1 MVKDFKPVFIVGN
14 PRSGTTLLAT
24 LLSRNSELSIP
35 SETQFMCKVLPCG
48 TEINTKILSHYSLV
62 EELFTYYRIHDFEID
77 KDSFYCFFRNYSA
90 TYKDMFRALLEY
102 NAILEGKRFTGEKS
116 PIHLLYV
123 PLILKWYPKA
133 KIICIVRDGRDV
145 VQSLK
150 KVPWG
155 HDSLLRYC
163 ADWNYSSMLIRKY
176 KHEYGHSVKIIQY
189 DDLVMTPEESLK
201 SLCDYIG
208 ISFETEMLSTLEGS
222 KVVAKWESGWK
233 KKATGEIDVSRLGA
247 WRNNASDSDLF
258 VMNLIMKK
266 WLKYWGY
273 DCSYLAKVSYKMKIK
288 KYLESIYF
296 RGYQYI
302 MISRLREGVKVF
314 LCKTGIIK
322 IYKETV
328 R

>member
-1 MVKDFKPVFIVGN
+1 MKDFKPVFIVGN

-24 LLSRNSELSIP
+24 LLSRNSEFSMP

-48 TEINTKILSHYSLV
+48 TELNTNKKKHYFMV
-62 EELFTYYRIHDFEID
+62 EELFSYYRIHDLKID
-77 KDSFYCFFRNYSA
+77 KDEFLCFFRNYTSS
-90 TYKDMFRALLEY
+90 YKDLFRALLEY
-102 NAILEGKRFTGEKS
+102 YAIKENKKYIGEKS

-123 PLILKWYPKA
+123 PLIMKWYPDA
-133 KIICIVRDGRDV
+133 KVICIIRDGRDV

-176 KHEYGHSVKIIQY
+176 KNQYGDSVRIIKY
-189 DDLVMTPEESLK
+189 DDIVKTPAQSLDQ
-201 SLCDYIG
+201 LCGFIG
-208 ISFETEMLSTLEGS
+208 ITFEPEMLNTTKST
-222 KVVAKWESGWK
+222 KVVAEWESGWK
-233 KKATGEIDVSRLGA
+233 EKATSEIDVSRLEA
-247 WRNNASDSDLF
+247 WRNSVVDNDLF
-258 VMNLIMKK
+258 VMNLIMSK

-273 DCSYLAKVSYKMKIK
+273 DCSYLAKVSYKNKIMA
-288 KYLESIYF
+288 YMESIYY

-302 MISRLREGVKVF
+302 MISRVREISKLV
-314 LCKTGIIK
+314 LCKAGIMK